1 MNKAILFLVVL
12 AACGGNPDAA
22 INEKAAPNEHVS
34 VVGTDAGVET
44 AVDYLDG
51 RDGKDGEPGPQGVPG
66 EIGPQGP
73 QGLPGERGVAGPQG
87 PVGLTG
93 ATGPQGIPGV
103 PGPQGSAGAQGL
115 PGIKGADGATGA
127 KGDSGPQGP
136 QGVAGTP
143 GVVGSQGL
151 QGVAGS
157 VGPTGADGAGGYWID
172 STGARAPIVNSS
184 IGWTYNSLYVDPQGF
199 MYRVH
204 PMTGRLES
212 ATVTHVPLVR
222 YFENSSCTGRS
233 WYRIQEFETIIPMLT
248 FPMEGTLNPGTYA
261 FSRDVKIA
269 YSTFSKAVG
278 FPAQAGSR
286 LVAVPGS
293 VPQCAPGN
301 FPWPTLVEY
310 SGGAGSVPVYYYYIA
325 AEHIIPAPN
334 PSTVVKTTVPPYR
347 FVPNL

>member
-1 MNKAILFLVVL
+1 MKMS
-12 AACGGNPDAA
+12 DD
-22 INEKAAPNEHVS
+22 PNGHVS
-34 VVGTDAGVET
+34 VVGEDAGTQT
-44 AVDYLDG
+44 AVDYIDG
-51 RDGKDGEPGPQGVPG
+51 RDGKDGKDGAPGPQGVPG
-66 EIGPQGP
+66 ETGPQGP
-73 QGLPGERGVAGPQG
+73 QGVPGERGATGPQG

-93 ATGPQGIPGV
+93 ATGPQGLQGIQGIAGLQ
-103 PGPQGSAGAQGL
+103 GPQGLTGAQGS
-115 PGIKGADGATGA
+115 KGSDGAAGV
-127 KGDSGPQGP
+127 KGDTGPQGP

-143 GVVGSQGL
+143 GVQGP
-151 QGVAGS
+151 QGVEGSAGPS
-157 VGPTGADGAGGYWID
+157 GADGAGGYWVD

-184 IGWTYNSLYVDPQGF
+184 GGWTYNSLYVDPQGF

-222 YFENSSCTGRS
+222 YFENASCTGRS
-233 WYRIQEFETIIPMLT
+233 WYRIQEFEIIIPMLT
-248 FPMEGTLNPGTYA
+248 FPMDGTINPGTYA

-269 YSTFSKAVG
+269 YSTFSKAAG

-286 LVAVPGS
+286 LIAVSGS

-334 PSTVVKTTVPPYR
+334 PSAVVKTTVPPYR